1 MTKPCKIHSYSDGDV
16 ILTVEDTSFQLHIS
30 ILSLASKVFEK
41 IIGFSVERDLSSGL
55 RNNCACVQKEN

>member
-41 IIGFSVERDLSSGL
+41 
-55 RNNCACVQKEN
+55 